1 MLDFQLRSGKEMPSV
16 INGNSRKHGELD
28 GSKLWLETGGS
39 IVAGLSSSKKGKR
52 KWSSSQD
59 HKIGEL

>member
-52 KWSSSQD
+52 K
-59 HKIGEL
+59 